1 MLYASVLNARSLQ
14 RHGVM
19 MRADPPVGKSGMKP
33 PDNILVRILGAR
45 GRCAEG
51 DGEFRIEPDRLSVIG
66 DGAGEL
72 TLVEVRE
79 TAVVVG
85 EGELGIEPN
94 RLVEVGD
101 GAVELM
107 LAAVREATVVA
118 GIAPF
123 FASSL

>member
-1 MLYASVLNARSLQ
+1 
-14 RHGVM
+14 
-19 MRADPPVGKSGMKP
+19 MKP

-45 GRCAEG
+45 GRGAEG
-51 DGEFRIEPDRLSVIG
+51 DGKFRIEPDRLSVIG

-123 FASSL
+123 FASSLRPGESACRRQCCGPGRSPAQSSNSR